1 MKNST
6 ESGIAKSFRR
16 SVSILMVFAAMGIT
30 QVAKAADLKSAQA
43 NETTNLTFPV
53 ADHSDAASLASQP
66 NAEAPRQQMKL
77 NLFSEQRPLYCYTD
91 FGVTRMMTFAVPG
104 DSCFARL
111 NYYPYSIVWG
121 VVGF

>member
-16 SVSILMVFAAMGIT
+16 SVSILVVFAALAMT
-30 QVAKAADLKSAQA
+30 HVAKAADLKSAQA

-53 ADHSDAASLASQP
+53 ADHSDAAPLASQP
-66 NAEAPRQQMKL
+66 DAEAPQQQMKL
-77 NLFSEQRPLYCYTD
+77 NLFSEPRQLYCYTD
-91 FGVTRMMTFAVPG
+91 FGVTPMLTFAVPG
-104 DSCFARL
+104 DSCFAQL
-111 NYYPYSIVWG
+111 NYFPYSIVWG

>member
-6 ESGIAKSFRR
+6 ESGIAKSLRR
-16 SVSILMVFAAMGIT
+16 SVSILMVFAALTMT
-30 QVAKAADLKSAQA
+30 QVAKASDLKSTQA
-43 NETTNLTFPV
+43 NEKTNLTFPV
-53 ADHSDAASLASQP
+53 ADHSDVAPLASQP
-66 NAEAPRQQMKL
+66 DAQAPRQEMKV

-91 FGVTRMMTFAVPG
+91 FGVTPMLTFAVPG

-111 NYYPYSIVWG
+111 NYFPYSIVWG

>member
-16 SVSILMVFAAMGIT
+16 SVSILMVFAALGMT

-43 NETTNLTFPV
+43 NETTNLTFPL
-53 ADHSDAASLASQP
+53 ADHSDAAPLASKP
-66 NAEAPRQQMKL
+66 DAEAPRLEMKL